1 MQAIRETVCGR
12 IIYQLILSDHGLEVA
27 RKLDRMIRKAVK
39 EILHLPSWVSTDWM
53 HHRHGGNIPNLMRI
67 AMLNRKKA
75 SEHMKKSED
84 PIARAIGGRIDS
96 LNGERME

>member
-12 IIYQLILSDHGLEVA
+12 IIYQLRLSDHGFDVA

-39 EILHLPSWVSTDWM
+39 EILHLPTWVSTDWM
-53 HHRHGGNIPNLMRI
+53 DHRHGGNIPNLMRI
-67 AMLNRKKA
+67 AMLSRKKA
-75 SEHMKKSED
+75 NEHMKKSED
-84 PIARAIGGRIDS
+84 PIARAVGDGIDS